1 MSNNMCA
8 VESSD
13 PKKLFHHR
21 ALSYDEDK
29 ETEPKSKH
37 SRLDSHD
44 NEQEEP
50 HDLMD
55 LLDLEE
61 LLNVNME
68 LRQQVSILKNVPDE
82 LFVIDL
88 NGNIRLSNS
97 KESKGTSFWEL
108 TTQSREALIQTA
120 ITNALTEEAEE
131 GGSWPLFNGR
141 PMSLHFIYKDQHGRC
156 QEPRL
161 VSIKGTIYLNGE
173 MPECVVAVRQIGSH
187 YPKDNIVSDAS
198 VSA

>member
-1 MSNNMCA
+1 MSKQA

-13 PKKLFHHR
+13 PKKRFHHR
-21 ALSYDEDK
+21 AVSYDEDK

-37 SRLDSHD
+37 SRLDSND

-55 LLDLEE
+55 LEE

-68 LRQQVSILKNVPDE
+68 LRRQVSILENIPDE
-82 LFVIDL
+82 LFVFDL
-88 NGNIRLSNS
+88 NGNIRFSNS
-97 KESKGTSFWEL
+97 EESKGTSFWEM
-108 TTQSREALIQTA
+108 TTRSTEALIQTA

-131 GGSWPLFNGR
+131 DGSWPLFNSR
-141 PMSLHFIYKDQHGRC
+141 PMSLHFIYKDQHGRR

-173 MPECVVAVRQIGSH
+173 TPECVVAVRQIGSQYSTDH
-187 YPKDNIVSDAS
+187 IVSDAS